1 MNEENRRRAGRE
13 KVGHGGPVVEA
24 YSMDLRVRVLDE
36 RDGGAEVRETAE
48 AFGVSES
55 WIWKLLRRRRETGAI
70 DPKPHPGRTPT
81 WPAHAERIRAEV
93 ERTPDATLS
102 ELRERLNLPIS
113 EPTLWRAL
121 KAMKL
126 TLKKSVARRRA
137 GPPRREGR
145 A

>member
-1 MNEENRRRAGRE
+1 M
-13 KVGHGGPVVEA
+13 EA

-48 AFGVSES
+48 AFGVGES

-70 DPKPHPGRTPT
+70 GPQPHPGRTPT
-81 WPAHAERIRAEV
+81 WPAHADRIREQV
-93 ERTPDATLS
+93 ERTPDASLG
-102 ELRERLNLPIS
+102 ELRRQLNLPIS
-113 EPTLWRAL
+113 ETTLWRAL

-126 TLKKSVARRRA
+126 TLKKSAAGRRA
-137 GPPRREGR
+137 GPSRREGG